1 MKKLILLLSLAVI
14 ANIVLAQSES
24 SGSNDNN
31 LEAPTNNKQYG
42 KYLLDMNLLAPPVA
56 PGLP

>member
-24 SGSNDNN
+24 S
-31 LEAPTNNKQYG
+31 
-42 KYLLDMNLLAPPVA
+42 
-56 PGLP
+56 